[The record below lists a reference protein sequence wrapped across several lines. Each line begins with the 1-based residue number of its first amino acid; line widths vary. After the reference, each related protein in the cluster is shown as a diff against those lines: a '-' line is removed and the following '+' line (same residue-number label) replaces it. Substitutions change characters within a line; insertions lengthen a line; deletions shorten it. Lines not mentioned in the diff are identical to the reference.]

1 MAKGLRG
8 FQNEHKTN
16 LGNKHS
22 KKTKDKISK
31 SHKNKKLSKEHKKN
45 IGLDNV
51 SKLYKNL

>member
-31 SHKNKKLSKEHKKN
+31 SHKNKKLSKEHKRN
-45 IGLDNV
+45 IRNRE
-51 SKLYKNL
+51 YWTNYFNQ